1 MLIPQ
6 RCWEENE
13 LTGAGL
19 GRHGQTPKDPRP
31 SPAWNIP
38 EPVSLSP
45 RRAPSHSEALG
56 LFGETP
62 PPTLPLPGN
71 SCGWMRGWEP
81 GRHGGGVRPSEG
93 EREEGGVHGCAQ
105 RELENSE

>member
-1 MLIPQ
+1 MGQ
-6 RCWEENE
+6 GWE
-13 LTGAGL
+13 GMA
-19 GRHGQTPKDPRP
+19 R
-31 SPAWNIP
+31 
-38 EPVSLSP
+38 P
-45 RRAPSHSEALG
+45 RRTLTLLLPGTFQGLSASPPRLAPSYSEALG

-81 GRHGGGVRPSEG
+81 GRHGGGVRPSKG

-105 RELENSE
+105 RKLEN